1 MFMGYIDW
9 PQIAYLFCMKKIE
22 FDATYGDQIKRVEV
36 SQPTGAGNVLYITIG
51 EYHHGQAVFQQ
62 GHWRVYLA
70 ATSEFNTP
78 DDIAAL
84 TELIEESEEKFFT

>member
-1 MFMGYIDW
+1 
-9 PQIAYLFCMKKIE
+9 
-22 FDATYGDQIKRVEV
+22 
-36 SQPTGAGNVLYITIG
+36 
-51 EYHHGQAVFQQ
+51 
-62 GHWRVYLA
+62 VYLA